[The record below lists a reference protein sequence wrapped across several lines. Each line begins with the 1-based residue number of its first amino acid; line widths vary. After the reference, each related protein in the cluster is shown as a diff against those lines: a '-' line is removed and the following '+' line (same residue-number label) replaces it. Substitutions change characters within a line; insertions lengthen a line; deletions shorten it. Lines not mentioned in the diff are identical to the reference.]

1 MWYPRARL
9 QEWYAD
15 GPLGLEQGFTIVT
28 RPGGAG
34 SVLLGIGDVPRGM
47 RPVLA
52 GDGRSMTFE
61 DRGREALRYSGLVAS
76 DATGRLLPARIVV
89 DGRAVSLRVDDRGAR
104 YPLRIVT
111 R

>member
-1 MWYPRARL
+1 
-9 QEWYAD
+9 
-15 GPLGLEQGFTIVT
+15 
-28 RPGGAG
+28 
-34 SVLLGIGDVPRGM
+34 M

>member
-1 MWYPRARL
+1 
-9 QEWYAD
+9 
-15 GPLGLEQGFTIVT
+15 
-28 RPGGAG
+28 
-34 SVLLGIGDVPRGM
+34 
-47 RPVLA
+47 
-52 GDGRSMTFE
+52 MTFE